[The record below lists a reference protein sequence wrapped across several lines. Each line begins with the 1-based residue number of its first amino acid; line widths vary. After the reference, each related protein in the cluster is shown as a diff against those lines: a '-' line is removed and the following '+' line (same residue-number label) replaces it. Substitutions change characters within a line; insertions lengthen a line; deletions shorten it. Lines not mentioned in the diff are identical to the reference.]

1 MLLSYDVKNN
11 GSALNSVLKSLNK
24 LNVDAKI
31 SESIDDIKNASKI
44 ILPGVGN
51 FSMAIQRLNELG
63 YINILNKKVMTD
75 KTPILGICLGM
86 QLFANFS
93 HEGNVKGLCWIDA
106 EIARFDVNDRIKWK
120 VPHIGWNATINSKN
134 NILLDNNSNDYLYYF
149 VHSYHMICKDEND
162 ILAKTDY
169 CYEFPSVVQKNN
181 IYGVQFH
188 PEKSHKQGLLLLEN
202 FVTKT

>member
-1 MLLSYDVKNN
+1 MIVIVNYGMGNL
-11 GSALNSVLKSLNK
+11 GSVLKSLNK

-120 VPHIGWNATINSKN
+120 VPHIGWNTTINSKN
-134 NILLDNNSNDYLYYF
+134 NILLDNNSNDHLYYF

-162 ILAKTDY
+162 ILAITDY

-188 PEKSHKQGLLLLEN
+188 PEKSHRQGLLLLEN